1 MLTFWGF
8 GTASERLNKR
18 VRDST
23 FAALLRQEV
32 SYFDKRSVGRIT
44 SQLQDDATK
53 IHAFSGEPV
62 RSFLIAVASLVTGLV
77 LSFVV
82 CVMKYQ
88 VTLLPL
94 TGMAHTTNDFF
105 SPVYVAACACRHRI
119 CPVHGLC
126 KCYSNEN

>member
-8 GTASERLNKR
+8 GTARERLNKR

-32 SYFDKRSVGRIT
+32 GFFDKRSVGSIT
-44 SQLQDDATK
+44 SELQDDAAK
-53 IHAFSGEPV
+53 IHAFSGEPA

-82 CVMKYQ
+82 SIC
-88 VTLLPL
+88 L
-94 TGMAHTTNDFF
+94 T
-105 SPVYVAACACRHRI
+105 
-119 CPVHGLC
+119 
-126 KCYSNEN
+126 